1 MKFKGQV
8 YCPPQYKG
16 KAFVPGRFAMTCC
29 AEDIT
34 FLGFKCVSMETP
46 NLKDR
51 EWVTVTAKIKVEFY
65 KEFDGEGPVLYA
77 QKIEKAEKAK
87 EEVVYF

>member
-1 MKFKGQV
+1 
-8 YCPPQYKG
+8 
-16 KAFVPGRFAMTCC
+16 MTCC

-51 EWVTVTAKIKVEFY
+51 EWVTVTAKVKCEFY
-65 KEFDGEGPVLYA
+65 EEFDGDGPVLYA
-77 QKIEKAEKAK
+77 QKIEKAEKPE